1 MELNKTIQH
10 YFHQPALESVS
21 LSELEKAVQRYPYS
35 AALQFLLL
43 KKMQQEKDPGFDR
56 QFAVASLYYSNP
68 WLLRDLLQA
77 SPHPSQQSVHTGFE
91 QVVTQKSTASS
102 GTIEIVEETVPE
114 AIEEQPLAP
123 ETGLTKPEINEEA
136 AFPEV
141 LPTWPPVE
149 EAETVVAETKAE
161 TLAEIDQVSAEKPEE
176 TAEITATPAS
186 VKEMEPKPEPRPETP
201 EESELRTELLMKES
215 PIRIPSLRDLSP
227 QTDELPIF
235 EPYHTIDYFASQGI
249 KLSHEMPVNDK
260 LGRQMKSF
268 TEWIRTMKK
277 LPQSQIER
285 QLLIAAT
292 GENIVA
298 MAAGSVKMKDVVTET
313 MAEVLVKQGNIA
325 KAIDLYNKLSLAHPD
340 KSAYFAT
347 RIEQLKHS

>member
-10 YFHQPALESVS
+10 YFHQPSLDSVS
-21 LSELEKAVQRYPYS
+21 MPELEKAVERFPYS

-43 KKMQQEKDPGFDR
+43 KKMHQEKHPGFEA
-56 QFAVASLYYSNP
+56 QFGRASLFYPNP
-68 WLLRDLLQA
+68 WLLRDLLQFR
-77 SPHPSQQSVHTGFE
+77 PHPVKEYAAPVAAPESMEPPSAISAAPELTESVT
-91 QVVTQKSTASS
+91 TA
-102 GTIEIVEETVPE
+102 IVEPE
-114 AIEEQPLAP
+114 PPSQSQPEDLTQYQAEPLP
-123 ETGLTKPEINEEA
+123 EPLPVTPIPPEPNPAESISDISADSEEA
-136 AFPEV
+136 A
-141 LPTWPPVE
+141 
-149 EAETVVAETKAE
+149 
-161 TLAEIDQVSAEKPEE
+161 
-176 TAEITATPAS
+176 
-186 VKEMEPKPEPRPETP
+186 
-201 EESELRTELLMKES
+201 SELRTELLMKES
-215 PIRIPSLRDLSP
+215 PIKIPSLKDLSP
-227 QTDELPIF
+227 QTDEMPLF

-249 KLSHEMPVNDK
+249 KLSQELPVNDK

-268 TEWIRTMKK
+268 TEWIRIMKK

-285 QLLIAAT
+285 QLLVAAT

-298 MAAGSVKMKDVVTET
+298 MAAGSVKMEEVITET